1 MLDTPRTDP
10 DEPNSSIRLLPW
22 VFDGEA
28 LIGPGMKD
36 ARDCE
41 MAAKLTTVAVT
52 CHPYTG
58 EEAKNWDFDALAG
71 AGAFRSTAN
80 DMLRNLKASQHGRR
94 WIAD

>member
-1 MLDTPRTDP
+1 MRNAGEIRTQVKH
-10 DEPNSSIRLLPW
+10 RC
-22 VFDGEA
+22 G
-28 LIGPGMKD
+28 
-36 ARDCE
+36 DCE

-80 DMLRNLKASQHGRR
+80 DMPRNLKASQHGRR
-94 WIAD
+94 WIAV